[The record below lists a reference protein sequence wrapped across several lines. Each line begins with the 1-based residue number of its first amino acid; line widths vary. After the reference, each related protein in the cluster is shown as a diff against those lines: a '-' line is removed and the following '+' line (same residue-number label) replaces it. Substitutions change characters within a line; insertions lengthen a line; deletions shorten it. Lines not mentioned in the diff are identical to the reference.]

1 MKRRIFLI
9 VSLGLIACIVSG
21 LWYHAAHAPL
31 QDKEEI
37 REITIRSTNGSVA
50 RIRAEIAAD
59 NASRMTGLM
68 NRTELEAGAGMLF
81 VFDEE
86 ERLNFWMKN
95 TKLPLDILF
104 FDGDGS
110 FISRTTMD
118 PCLADPCTLYPSA
131 APARFAL
138 EVNRGEK
145 QTAAVNQD
153 WMLEAPWKIEQKN

>member
-9 VSLGLIACIVSG
+9 VSLGLIACIASL

-31 QDKEEI
+31 QAEGES
-37 REITIRSTNGSVA
+37 REVTIRSTNGSVA
-50 RIRAEIAAD
+50 RIHAEIADD
-59 NASRMTGLM
+59 NAERMTGLM
-68 NRTELEAGAGMLF
+68 NRTELEEGAGMLF
-81 VFDEE
+81 VFETEE
-86 ERLNFWMKN
+86 QLNFWMKN

-131 APARFAL
+131 GPARFAL
-138 EVNRGEK
+138 EVNQGEK
-145 QTAAVNQD
+145 QTSEVNAD
-153 WMLEAPWKIEQKN
+153 WMLEAPWKY

>member
-9 VSLGLIACIVSG
+9 VSLGLIACMASL

-31 QDKEEI
+31 QDEPEV
-37 REITIRSTNGSVA
+37 REVTIRSAGGSVA
-50 RIRAEIAAD
+50 RIRAEIADD
-59 NASRMTGLM
+59 NAARMTGLM
-68 NRTELEAGAGMLF
+68 NRTELDPGTGMLF
-81 VFDEE
+81 VFETE

-95 TKLPLDILF
+95 TRLPLDILF

-110 FISRTTMD
+110 FVSRTTMD

-131 APARFAL
+131 GPARFAL

-145 QTAAVNQD
+145 QTTKVNAD
-153 WMLEAPWKIEQKN
+153 WMLEAPWKF